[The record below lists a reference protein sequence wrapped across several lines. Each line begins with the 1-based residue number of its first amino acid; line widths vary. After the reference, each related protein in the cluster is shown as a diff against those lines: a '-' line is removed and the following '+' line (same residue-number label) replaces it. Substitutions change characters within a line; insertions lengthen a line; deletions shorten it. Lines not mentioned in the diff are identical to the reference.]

1 MILLD
6 MMVILLDMMMILFD
20 MMMIVLER
28 MMMQLGILLLMGIS
42 AVVVVSLQLFLPEE
56 DSLDD
61 ANLECQQ

>member
-1 MILLD
+1 
-6 MMVILLDMMMILFD
+6 MILFD